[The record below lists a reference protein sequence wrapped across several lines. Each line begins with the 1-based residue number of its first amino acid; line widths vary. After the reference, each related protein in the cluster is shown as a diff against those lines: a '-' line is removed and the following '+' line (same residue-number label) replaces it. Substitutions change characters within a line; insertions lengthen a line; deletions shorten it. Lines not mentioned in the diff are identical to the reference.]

1 MEPEHAAPP
10 TNGPRVLR
18 RFVSASADATEA
30 LGFALGALLVP
41 GSVVALD
48 GELGSGKTCM
58 VRGIARALG
67 VTDPVTS
74 PTFTLMHQ
82 YRGRIPVQHLDA
94 WMHARGEA
102 FLADGGAEWL
112 GGDGIALVEWAEHV
126 REWLPVPRLSVALAH
141 AGGDRRRIE
150 VAWLDAP
157 DTRGAIGRGLQ
168 SLLAPAGIRDKPEDA
183 S

>member
-1 MEPEHAAPP
+1 MEAEHAAA
-10 TNGPRVLR
+10 GKESARVVR

-30 LGFALGALLVP
+30 LGAALGALLQP
-41 GSVVALD
+41 GAVVALD
-48 GELGSGKTCM
+48 GELGSGKTCI

-67 VTDPVTS
+67 VTGPVTS

-82 YRGRIPVQHLDA
+82 YAGRVEVRHLDA

-112 GGDGIALVEWAEHV
+112 GGDGVALVEWAEHV
-126 REWLPVPRLSVALAH
+126 RAWLPLPRVALKLAH
-141 AGGDRRRIE
+141 AGGDRRAIE
-150 VAWLDAP
+150 IAWLARPDSGGEFADA
-157 DTRGAIGRGLQ
+157 
-168 SLLAPAGIRDKPEDA
+168 LAHMPAPPGIEDL

>member
-1 MEPEHAAPP
+1 MEAEHA
-10 TNGPRVLR
+10 TRVVR

-30 LGFALGALLVP
+30 LGFALGELLP
-41 GSVVALD
+41 AGAVVALD

-67 VTDPVTS
+67 VTGPVTS

-82 YRGRIPVQHLDA
+82 YEGRVEVRHLDA

-112 GGDGIALVEWAEHV
+112 GGDGVALIEWAEHV
-126 REWLPVPRLSVALAH
+126 KAWLPMPRVALKLAH
-141 AGGDRRRIE
+141 AGGDRRAIE
-150 VAWLDAP
+150 IAWLEPSDA
-157 DTRGAIGRGLQ
+157 AIPFADA
-168 SLLAPAGIRDKPEDA
+168 LARLPAPPGVEVV